1 MDSSLARLDLNLL
14 AMFDMLMQ
22 ERNVTRAAERLHLSQ
37 STVSH
42 ALGRL
47 RVALDDPLFVI
58 SRREMMPTERAKA
71 LAGPVRQ
78 ALAMLEQ
85 GLRQAKGFDPA
96 SAQRVFRIAT
106 PGSVEHGLVPQL
118 VDRLHLQAPHCRLE
132 VCELA
137 DSNYERELEKGE
149 LDLVIGFAGANHLSP
164 RLWREEWFT
173 NPLVCLSPLDSALPE
188 VLTPRDLVTRPH
200 IHTSS
205 WGHSQAMVDLWLTR
219 FGVERELAVR
229 LPSFMAVPPLMATGR
244 YLVVVPEMIGSHIC
258 HYSPLRLHQ
267 LNPAIPIVYLM
278 AGHPLTAHDEAI
290 GWFKGLLHQL
300 VFDRYGDD
308 ALGSPAQRAGANYPG
323 AIVGAIP
330 PR

>member
-14 AMFDMLMQ
+14 AVFDMLMQ

-47 RVALDDPLFVI
+47 RVALDDPLFVM

-96 SAQRVFRIAT
+96 TARRIFRIAT
-106 PGSVEHGLVPQL
+106 PGSVEHGLVPVL
-118 VDRLHLQAPHCRLE
+118 VERLHRQAPHCRLE

-164 RLWREEWFT
+164 RLWREEWFN
-173 NPLVCLSPLDSALPE
+173 NPLVCLSPLGSELPD
-188 VLTPRDLVTRPH
+188 VLTPVELVSRPH

-205 WGHSQAMVDLWLTR
+205 WGHSQAMVELWLAR
-219 FGVERELAVR
+219 FGVERELGVR

-244 YLVVVPEMIGSHIC
+244 YLVVVPEMIGRHFC
-258 HYSPLRLHQ
+258 RYYPLRMHQ
-267 LNPAIPIVYLM
+267 LDPAIPIVYLM

-290 GWFKGLLHQL
+290 GWFKSMLHQL
-300 VFDRYGDD
+300 VFDLYGDD
-308 ALGSPAQRAGANYPG
+308 ALGTPAQRMLAK
-323 AIVGAIP
+323 
-330 PR
+330 

>member
-14 AMFDMLMQ
+14 AVFDMLMQ

-47 RVALDDPLFVI
+47 RVAMDDPLFVM

-96 SAQRVFRIAT
+96 TARRIFRIAT
-106 PGSVEHGLVPQL
+106 PGSVEHGLVPML
-118 VDRLHLQAPHCRLE
+118 VERLHRQAPHCRLE

-164 RLWREEWFT
+164 RLWREEWFN
-173 NPLVCLSPLDSALPE
+173 NPLVCLSPLGSELPD
-188 VLTPRDLVTRPH
+188 VLTPVELVSRPH

-205 WGHSQAMVDLWLTR
+205 WGHSQAMVELWLAR
-219 FGVERELAVR
+219 FGVERELGVR

-244 YLVVVPEMIGSHIC
+244 YLVVVPEMIGRHFC
-258 HYSPLRLHQ
+258 RYYPLRMHQ
-267 LNPAIPIVYLM
+267 LDPAIPIVYLM

-290 GWFKGLLHQL
+290 GWFKSLLHQL
-300 VFDRYGDD
+300 VFDLYGDD
-308 ALGSPAQRAGANYPG
+308 ALGTPAQRMLAK
-323 AIVGAIP
+323 
-330 PR
+330 

>member
-1 MDSSLARLDLNLL
+1 MDSSLSRLDLNLL
-14 AMFDMLMQ
+14 AVFDMLMQ

-47 RVALDDPLFVI
+47 RIALDDPLFVM

-85 GLRQAKGFDPA
+85 GLRQAKGFEPA
-96 SAQRVFRIAT
+96 SARRIFRIAT
-106 PGSVEHGLVPQL
+106 PGSVEHGLVPLL
-118 VDRLHLQAPHCRLE
+118 VDRLFRAAPHCRLE

-137 DSNYERELEKGE
+137 DSDYERELEKGE

-164 RLWREEWFT
+164 RLWREEWFS
-173 NPLVCLSPLDSALPE
+173 NPLVCLSPLGSELPD
-188 VLTPRDLVTRPH
+188 VLTPVELVSRPH

-205 WGHSQAMVDLWLTR
+205 WGHSQAMVELWLAR
-219 FGVERELAVR
+219 FGVERELGVR

-244 YLVVVPEMIGSHIC
+244 YLVVVPEMIGRHFC
-258 HYSPLRLHQ
+258 RYYPLRMHQ
-267 LNPAIPIVYLM
+267 LDPEIPIVYLM

-290 GWFKGLLHQL
+290 SWFKSLLHQL
-300 VFDRYGDD
+300 VYDLYGAD
-308 ALGSPAQRAGANYPG
+308 ALGTPTQRMLAK
-323 AIVGAIP
+323 
-330 PR
+330 

>member
-14 AMFDMLMQ
+14 AVFDMLMQ

-47 RVALDDPLFVI
+47 RVALDDPLFVM

-96 SAQRVFRIAT
+96 SARRIFRIAT
-106 PGSVEHGLVPQL
+106 PGSVEHGLVPML
-118 VDRLHLQAPHCRLE
+118 VERLHRLAPHCRLE

-137 DSNYERELEKGE
+137 DSSYERELEKGE

-164 RLWREEWFT
+164 RLWREDWFN
-173 NPLVCLSPLDSALPE
+173 NPLVCLSPLGSNLPD
-188 VLTPRDLVTRPH
+188 VLTPIELVSRPH
-200 IHTSS
+200 INTSS
-205 WGHSQAMVDLWLTR
+205 WGHSQAMVELWLAR
-219 FGVERELAVR
+219 FGVERELGVR
-229 LPSFMAVPPLMATGR
+229 LPSFMAVPALMATGR
-244 YLVVVPEMIGSHIC
+244 YLVVVPEMIGRHFC
-258 HYSPLRLHQ
+258 RYYPLRMHQ
-267 LNPAIPIVYLM
+267 LDPAIPIVYLM

-290 GWFKGLLHQL
+290 GWFKRLLHQL
-300 VFDRYGDD
+300 VLDVYGDERGD
-308 ALGSPAQRAGANYPG
+308 PTTWPG
-323 AIVGAIP
+323 LVN
-330 PR
+330 

>member
-14 AMFDMLMQ
+14 AVFDMLMQ

-47 RVALDDPLFVI
+47 RVALDDPLFVM

-96 SAQRVFRIAT
+96 TARRIFRIAT
-106 PGSVEHGLVPQL
+106 PGSVEHGLVPVL
-118 VDRLHLQAPHCRLE
+118 VERLHRQAPHCRLE

-164 RLWREEWFT
+164 RLWREEWFN
-173 NPLVCLSPLDSALPE
+173 NPLVCLSPLGSELPD
-188 VLTPRDLVTRPH
+188 VLTPVELVSRPH

-205 WGHSQAMVDLWLTR
+205 WGHSQAMVELWLVR
-219 FGVERELAVR
+219 FGVERELGVR

-244 YLVVVPEMIGSHIC
+244 YLVVVPEMIGRHFC
-258 HYSPLRLHQ
+258 RYYPLRMHQ
-267 LNPAIPIVYLM
+267 LDPAIPIVYLM

-290 GWFKGLLHQL
+290 GWFKSLLHQL
-300 VFDRYGDD
+300 VFDLYGDD
-308 ALGSPAQRAGANYPG
+308 ALGTPAQRMLAK
-323 AIVGAIP
+323 
-330 PR
+330 

>member
-14 AMFDMLMQ
+14 AVFDMLMQ

-47 RVALDDPLFVI
+47 RVALDDPLFVM

-96 SAQRVFRIAT
+96 TARRIFRIAT
-106 PGSVEHGLVPQL
+106 PGSVEHGLVPVL
-118 VDRLHLQAPHCRLE
+118 VERLHRQAPHCRLE

-164 RLWREEWFT
+164 RLWREEWFN
-173 NPLVCLSPLDSALPE
+173 NPLVCLSPLGSELPD
-188 VLTPRDLVTRPH
+188 VLTPVELVSRPH

-205 WGHSQAMVDLWLTR
+205 WGHSQAMVELWLAR
-219 FGVERELAVR
+219 FGVERELGVR
-229 LPSFMAVPPLMATGR
+229 LPSFMAVPPLMATDR
-244 YLVVVPEMIGSHIC
+244 YLVVVPEMIGRHFC
-258 HYSPLRLHQ
+258 RYYPLRMHQ
-267 LNPAIPIVYLM
+267 LDPAIPIVYLM

-290 GWFKGLLHQL
+290 GWFKSLLHQL
-300 VFDRYGDD
+300 VFDLYGDD
-308 ALGSPAQRAGANYPG
+308 ALGTPAQRMLAK
-323 AIVGAIP
+323 
-330 PR
+330 

>member
-14 AMFDMLMQ
+14 AVFDMLMQ

-47 RVALDDPLFVI
+47 RGALDDPLFVM

-96 SAQRVFRIAT
+96 TARRIFRIAT
-106 PGSVEHGLVPQL
+106 PGSVEHGLVPVL
-118 VDRLHLQAPHCRLE
+118 VERLHRQAPHCRLE

-164 RLWREEWFT
+164 RLWREEWFN
-173 NPLVCLSPLDSALPE
+173 NPLVCLSPLGSELPD
-188 VLTPRDLVTRPH
+188 VLTPVELVSRPH

-205 WGHSQAMVDLWLTR
+205 WGHSQAMVELWLAR
-219 FGVERELAVR
+219 FGVERELGVR

-244 YLVVVPEMIGSHIC
+244 YLVVVPEMIGRHFC
-258 HYSPLRLHQ
+258 RYYPLRMHQ
-267 LNPAIPIVYLM
+267 LDPAIPIIYLM

-290 GWFKGLLHQL
+290 GWFKSLLHQL
-300 VFDRYGDD
+300 VFDLYGDD
-308 ALGSPAQRAGANYPG
+308 ALGTPAQRMLAK
-323 AIVGAIP
+323 
-330 PR
+330 

>member
-1 MDSSLARLDLNLL
+1 MNSSLARLDLNLL
-14 AMFDMLMQ
+14 AVFDMLMQ

-47 RVALDDPLFVI
+47 RVALDDPLFVM

-71 LAGPVRQ
+71 LAGSVRQ

-96 SAQRVFRIAT
+96 TARRIFRIAT
-106 PGSVEHGLVPQL
+106 PGSVEHGLVPVL
-118 VDRLHLQAPHCRLE
+118 VERLHRQAPHCRLE

-164 RLWREEWFT
+164 RLWREEWFN
-173 NPLVCLSPLDSALPE
+173 NPLVCLSPLGSELPD
-188 VLTPRDLVTRPH
+188 VLTPVELVSRPH

-205 WGHSQAMVDLWLTR
+205 WGHSQAMVELWLAR
-219 FGVERELAVR
+219 FGVERELGVR

-244 YLVVVPEMIGSHIC
+244 YLVVVPEMIGRHFC
-258 HYSPLRLHQ
+258 RYYPLRMHQ
-267 LNPAIPIVYLM
+267 LDPAIPIVYLM

-290 GWFKGLLHQL
+290 GWFKSLLHQL
-300 VFDRYGDD
+300 VFDLYGDD
-308 ALGSPAQRAGANYPG
+308 ALGTPAQRMLAK
-323 AIVGAIP
+323 
-330 PR
+330 

>member
-14 AMFDMLMQ
+14 AVFDMLMQ

-47 RVALDDPLFVI
+47 RVALDDPLFVM

-85 GLRQAKGFDPA
+85 GLRQAKEFDPA
-96 SAQRVFRIAT
+96 TARRIFRIAT
-106 PGSVEHGLVPQL
+106 PGSVEHGLVPVL
-118 VDRLHLQAPHCRLE
+118 VERLHRQAPHCRLE

-164 RLWREEWFT
+164 RLWREEWFN
-173 NPLVCLSPLDSALPE
+173 NPLVCLSPLGSELPD
-188 VLTPRDLVTRPH
+188 VLTPVELVSRPH

-205 WGHSQAMVDLWLTR
+205 WGHSQAMVELWLAR
-219 FGVERELAVR
+219 FGVERELGVR

-244 YLVVVPEMIGSHIC
+244 YLVVVPEMIGRHFC
-258 HYSPLRLHQ
+258 RYYPLRMHQ
-267 LNPAIPIVYLM
+267 LDPAIPIIYLM

-290 GWFKGLLHQL
+290 GWFKSLLHQL
-300 VFDRYGDD
+300 VFDLYGDD
-308 ALGSPAQRAGANYPG
+308 ALGTPAQRMLAK
-323 AIVGAIP
+323 
-330 PR
+330 

>member
-14 AMFDMLMQ
+14 AVFDMLMQ

-47 RVALDDPLFVI
+47 RVALDDPLFVM

-96 SAQRVFRIAT
+96 TARRIFRIAT
-106 PGSVEHGLVPQL
+106 PGSVEHGLVPVL
-118 VDRLHLQAPHCRLE
+118 VDRLHRQAPHCRLE

-137 DSNYERELEKGE
+137 DSDYERELEKGE

-164 RLWREEWFT
+164 RLWREEWFN
-173 NPLVCLSPLDSALPE
+173 NPLVCLSPLGSELPD
-188 VLTPRDLVTRPH
+188 VLTPVELVSRPH

-205 WGHSQAMVDLWLTR
+205 WGHSQAMVELWLAR
-219 FGVERELAVR
+219 FGVERELGVR

-244 YLVVVPEMIGSHIC
+244 YLVVVPEMIGRHFC
-258 HYSPLRLHQ
+258 RYYPLRMHQ
-267 LNPAIPIVYLM
+267 LDPSIPIVYLM

-290 GWFKGLLHQL
+290 GWFKSLLHQL
-300 VFDRYGDD
+300 VFDLYGDD
-308 ALGSPAQRAGANYPG
+308 ALGTPAQRMLAK
-323 AIVGAIP
+323 
-330 PR
+330 

>member
-14 AMFDMLMQ
+14 AVFDMLMQ

-47 RVALDDPLFVI
+47 RVALDDPLFVM

-96 SAQRVFRIAT
+96 TARRIFRIAT
-106 PGSVEHGLVPQL
+106 PGSVEHGLVPVL
-118 VDRLHLQAPHCRLE
+118 VERLHRQAPHCRLE

-164 RLWREEWFT
+164 RLWREEWFN
-173 NPLVCLSPLDSALPE
+173 NPLVCLSPLGSELPD
-188 VLTPRDLVTRPH
+188 VLTPVELVSRPH

-205 WGHSQAMVDLWLTR
+205 WGHSQAMVELWLAR
-219 FGVERELAVR
+219 FGVERELGVR

-244 YLVVVPEMIGSHIC
+244 YLVVVPEMIGRHFC
-258 HYSPLRLHQ
+258 RYYPLRMHQ
-267 LNPAIPIVYLM
+267 LDPEIPIVYLM

-290 GWFKGLLHQL
+290 GWFKSLLHQL
-300 VFDRYGDD
+300 VFDLYGND
-308 ALGSPAQRAGANYPG
+308 ALGTPAQRMLAK
-323 AIVGAIP
+323 
-330 PR
+330 

>member
-14 AMFDMLMQ
+14 AVFDMLMQ
-22 ERNVTRAAERLHLSQ
+22 ERNVTHAAERLHLSQ

-47 RVALDDPLFVI
+47 RVALDDPLFVM

-96 SAQRVFRIAT
+96 TARRIFRIAT
-106 PGSVEHGLVPQL
+106 PGSVEHGLVPVL
-118 VDRLHLQAPHCRLE
+118 VERLHRQAPHCRLE

-164 RLWREEWFT
+164 RLWREEWFN
-173 NPLVCLSPLDSALPE
+173 NPLVCLSPLGSELPD
-188 VLTPRDLVTRPH
+188 VLTPVELVSRPH

-205 WGHSQAMVDLWLTR
+205 WGHSQAMVELWLAR
-219 FGVERELAVR
+219 FGVERELGVR

-244 YLVVVPEMIGSHIC
+244 YLVVVPEMIGRHFC
-258 HYSPLRLHQ
+258 RYYPLRMHQ
-267 LNPAIPIVYLM
+267 LDPAIPIIYLM

-290 GWFKGLLHQL
+290 GWFKSLLHQL
-300 VFDRYGDD
+300 VFDLYGDD
-308 ALGSPAQRAGANYPG
+308 ALGTPAQRMLAK
-323 AIVGAIP
+323 
-330 PR
+330 

>member
-14 AMFDMLMQ
+14 AVFDMLMQ

-47 RVALDDPLFVI
+47 RVALDDPLFVM

-85 GLRQAKGFDPA
+85 GLRQAKGFEPA
-96 SAQRVFRIAT
+96 TARRIFRIAT
-106 PGSVEHGLVPQL
+106 PGSVEHGLVPVL
-118 VDRLHLQAPHCRLE
+118 VERLHRQAPHCRLE

-137 DSNYERELEKGE
+137 DSDYERELEKGE

-164 RLWREEWFT
+164 RLWREEWFN
-173 NPLVCLSPLDSALPE
+173 NPLVCLSPLGSELPD
-188 VLTPRDLVTRPH
+188 VLTPVELVSRPH

-205 WGHSQAMVDLWLTR
+205 WGHSQAMVELWLAR
-219 FGVERELAVR
+219 FGVERELGVR

-244 YLVVVPEMIGSHIC
+244 YLVVVPEMIGRHFC
-258 HYSPLRLHQ
+258 RYYPLRMHQ
-267 LNPAIPIVYLM
+267 LDPAIPIIYLM

-290 GWFKGLLHQL
+290 GWFKSLLHQL
-300 VFDRYGDD
+300 VFDLYGDD
-308 ALGSPAQRAGANYPG
+308 ALGTPAQRMLAK
-323 AIVGAIP
+323 
-330 PR
+330 

>member
-14 AMFDMLMQ
+14 AVFDMLMQ
-22 ERNVTRAAERLHLSQ
+22 ERNVTRASERLHLSQ

-47 RVALDDPLFVI
+47 RVALDDPLFVM

-96 SAQRVFRIAT
+96 TARRIFRIAT
-106 PGSVEHGLVPQL
+106 PGSVEHGLVPVL
-118 VDRLHLQAPHCRLE
+118 VDRLHRQAPHCRLE

-164 RLWREEWFT
+164 RLWREEWFN
-173 NPLVCLSPLDSALPE
+173 NPLVCLSPLGSELPD
-188 VLTPRDLVTRPH
+188 VLTPVELVSRPH

-205 WGHSQAMVDLWLTR
+205 WGHSQAMVELWLAR
-219 FGVERELAVR
+219 FGVERELGVR

-244 YLVVVPEMIGSHIC
+244 YLVVVPEMIGRHFC
-258 HYSPLRLHQ
+258 RYYPLRMHQ
-267 LNPAIPIVYLM
+267 LDPAIPIVYLM

-290 GWFKGLLHQL
+290 GWFKSLLHQL
-300 VFDRYGDD
+300 VFDLYGDD
-308 ALGSPAQRAGANYPG
+308 ALGTPAQRMLAK
-323 AIVGAIP
+323 
-330 PR
+330 

>member
-14 AMFDMLMQ
+14 AVFDMLMQ

-47 RVALDDPLFVI
+47 RVALDDPLFVM

-71 LAGPVRQ
+71 MAGPVRQ

-96 SAQRVFRIAT
+96 TARRIFRIAT
-106 PGSVEHGLVPQL
+106 PGSVEHGLVPVL
-118 VDRLHLQAPHCRLE
+118 VERLHRQAPHCRLE

-164 RLWREEWFT
+164 RLWREEWFN
-173 NPLVCLSPLDSALPE
+173 NPLVCLSPLGSELPD
-188 VLTPRDLVTRPH
+188 VLTPVELVSRPH

-205 WGHSQAMVDLWLTR
+205 WGHSQAMVELWLAR
-219 FGVERELAVR
+219 FGVERELGVR

-244 YLVVVPEMIGSHIC
+244 YLVVVPEMIGRHFC
-258 HYSPLRLHQ
+258 RYYPLRMHQ
-267 LNPAIPIVYLM
+267 LDPAIPIVYLM

-290 GWFKGLLHQL
+290 GWFKSLLHQL
-300 VFDRYGDD
+300 VFDFYGDD
-308 ALGSPAQRAGANYPG
+308 ALGTPAQRMLAK
-323 AIVGAIP
+323 
-330 PR
+330 

>member
-14 AMFDMLMQ
+14 AVFDMLMQ
-22 ERNVTRAAERLHLSQ
+22 ERNVTHAAERLHLSQ

-47 RVALDDPLFVI
+47 RVALDDPLFVM

-96 SAQRVFRIAT
+96 TARRIFRIAT
-106 PGSVEHGLVPQL
+106 PGSVEHGLVPVL
-118 VDRLHLQAPHCRLE
+118 VERLHRQAPHCRLE

-164 RLWREEWFT
+164 RLWREEWFN
-173 NPLVCLSPLDSALPE
+173 NPLVCLSPLGSELPDL
-188 VLTPRDLVTRPH
+188 LTPVELVSRPH

-205 WGHSQAMVDLWLTR
+205 WGHSQAMVELWLAR
-219 FGVERELAVR
+219 FGVERELGVR

-244 YLVVVPEMIGSHIC
+244 YLVVVPEMIGRHFC
-258 HYSPLRLHQ
+258 RYYPLRMHQ
-267 LNPAIPIVYLM
+267 LDPAIPIVYLM

-290 GWFKGLLHQL
+290 GWFKSLLHQL
-300 VFDRYGDD
+300 VFDLYGDD
-308 ALGSPAQRAGANYPG
+308 ALGTPAQRMLAK
-323 AIVGAIP
+323 
-330 PR
+330 

>member
-14 AMFDMLMQ
+14 AVFDMLMQ
-22 ERNVTRAAERLHLSQ
+22 ERKVTRAAERLHLSQ

-47 RVALDDPLFVI
+47 RVALDDPLFVM

-96 SAQRVFRIAT
+96 TARRIFRIAT
-106 PGSVEHGLVPQL
+106 PGSVEHGLVPVL
-118 VDRLHLQAPHCRLE
+118 VERLHRQAPHCRLE

-164 RLWREEWFT
+164 RLWREEWFN
-173 NPLVCLSPLDSALPE
+173 NPLVCLSPLGSELPD
-188 VLTPRDLVTRPH
+188 VLTPVELVSRPH

-205 WGHSQAMVDLWLTR
+205 WGHSQAMVELWLAR
-219 FGVERELAVR
+219 FGVERELGVR

-244 YLVVVPEMIGSHIC
+244 YLVVVPEMIGRHFC
-258 HYSPLRLHQ
+258 RYYPLRMHQ
-267 LNPAIPIVYLM
+267 LDPAIPIVYLM

-290 GWFKGLLHQL
+290 GWFKSLLHQL
-300 VFDRYGDD
+300 VFDLYGDD
-308 ALGSPAQRAGANYPG
+308 ALGTPAQRMLAK
-323 AIVGAIP
+323 
-330 PR
+330 

>member
-14 AMFDMLMQ
+14 AVFDMLMQ

-47 RVALDDPLFVI
+47 RVALDDPLFVM

-96 SAQRVFRIAT
+96 TARRIFRIAT
-106 PGSVEHGLVPQL
+106 PGSVEHGLVPVL
-118 VDRLHLQAPHCRLE
+118 VERLHRQAPHCRLE

-164 RLWREEWFT
+164 RLWREEWFN
-173 NPLVCLSPLDSALPE
+173 NPLVCLSPLGSELPD
-188 VLTPRDLVTRPH
+188 VLTPVELVSRPH

-205 WGHSQAMVDLWLTR
+205 WGHSQAMVELWLAR
-219 FGVERELAVR
+219 FGVERELGVR

-244 YLVVVPEMIGSHIC
+244 YLVVVPEMIGRHFC
-258 HYSPLRLHQ
+258 RYYPLRMHQ
-267 LNPAIPIVYLM
+267 LDPAIPIVYLM
-278 AGHPLTAHDEAI
+278 AGHPLTAHDETI
-290 GWFKGLLHQL
+290 GWFKSLLHQL
-300 VFDRYGDD
+300 VYDLYGDD
-308 ALGSPAQRAGANYPG
+308 ALGTPAQRMLAK
-323 AIVGAIP
+323 
-330 PR
+330 

>member
-14 AMFDMLMQ
+14 AVFDMLMQ
-22 ERNVTRAAERLHLSQ
+22 ERNVTHAADRLHLSQ

-47 RVALDDPLFVI
+47 RVALDDPLFVM

-96 SAQRVFRIAT
+96 TARRIFRIAT
-106 PGSVEHGLVPQL
+106 PGSVEHGLVPVL
-118 VDRLHLQAPHCRLE
+118 VDRLYRQAPQCRLE

-137 DSNYERELEKGE
+137 DNNYERELEKGE

-164 RLWREEWFT
+164 RLWREEWFN
-173 NPLVCLSPLDSALPE
+173 NPLVCLSPLGSELPD
-188 VLTPRDLVTRPH
+188 VLTPVELVSRPH

-205 WGHSQAMVDLWLTR
+205 WGHSQAMVELWLAR
-219 FGVERELAVR
+219 FGVERELGVR

-244 YLVVVPEMIGSHIC
+244 YLVVVPEMIGRHFC
-258 HYSPLRLHQ
+258 RYYPLRMHQ
-267 LNPAIPIVYLM
+267 LDPAIPIIYLM

-290 GWFKGLLHQL
+290 GWFKSLLHQL
-300 VFDRYGDD
+300 VFDLYGDD
-308 ALGSPAQRAGANYPG
+308 ALGTPAQRMLAK
-323 AIVGAIP
+323 
-330 PR
+330 

>member
-14 AMFDMLMQ
+14 AVFDMLMQ

-47 RVALDDPLFVI
+47 RVALDDPLFVM

-96 SAQRVFRIAT
+96 TARRIFRIAT
-106 PGSVEHGLVPQL
+106 PGSVEHGLVPML
-118 VDRLHLQAPHCRLE
+118 VERLHRQAPHCRLE

-164 RLWREEWFT
+164 RLWREEWFN
-173 NPLVCLSPLDSALPE
+173 NPLVCLSPLGSELPD
-188 VLTPRDLVTRPH
+188 VLTPVELVSRPH

-205 WGHSQAMVDLWLTR
+205 WGHSQAMVELWLAR
-219 FGVERELAVR
+219 FGVERELGVR

-244 YLVVVPEMIGSHIC
+244 YLVVVPEMIGRHFC
-258 HYSPLRLHQ
+258 RYYPLRMHQ
-267 LNPAIPIVYLM
+267 LDPAIPIVYLM
-278 AGHPLTAHDEAI
+278 TGHPLTAHDEAI
-290 GWFKGLLHQL
+290 GWFKSLLHQL
-300 VFDRYGDD
+300 VFDLYGDD
-308 ALGSPAQRAGANYPG
+308 ALGTPAQRMLAK
-323 AIVGAIP
+323 
-330 PR
+330 

>member
-14 AMFDMLMQ
+14 AVFDMLMQ

-47 RVALDDPLFVI
+47 RVALDDPLFVM

-96 SAQRVFRIAT
+96 TARRIFRIAT
-106 PGSVEHGLVPQL
+106 PGSVEHGLVPVL
-118 VDRLHLQAPHCRLE
+118 VDRLHRQAPHCRLE

-164 RLWREEWFT
+164 RLWREEWFN
-173 NPLVCLSPLDSALPE
+173 NPLVCLSPLGSELPD
-188 VLTPRDLVTRPH
+188 VLTPVGLVSRPH

-205 WGHSQAMVDLWLTR
+205 WGHSQAMVELWLAR
-219 FGVERELAVR
+219 FGVERELGVR

-244 YLVVVPEMIGSHIC
+244 YLVVVPEMIGRHFC
-258 HYSPLRLHQ
+258 RYYPLRMHQ
-267 LNPAIPIVYLM
+267 LDPAIPIVYLM

-290 GWFKGLLHQL
+290 GWFKSLLHQL
-300 VFDRYGDD
+300 VFDLYGDD
-308 ALGSPAQRAGANYPG
+308 ALGTPAQRMLAK
-323 AIVGAIP
+323 
-330 PR
+330 

>member
-14 AMFDMLMQ
+14 AVFDMLMQ

-47 RVALDDPLFVI
+47 RVALDDPLFVM

-96 SAQRVFRIAT
+96 TARRIFRIAT
-106 PGSVEHGLVPQL
+106 PGSVEHGLVPVL
-118 VDRLHLQAPHCRLE
+118 VERLHRQAPHCRLE

-137 DSNYERELEKGE
+137 DSDYERELEKGE

-164 RLWREEWFT
+164 RLWREEWFN
-173 NPLVCLSPLDSALPE
+173 NPLVCLSPLGSELPD
-188 VLTPRDLVTRPH
+188 VLTPVELVSRP
-200 IHTSS
+200 T
-205 WGHSQAMVDLWLTR
+205 
-219 FGVERELAVR
+219 
-229 LPSFMAVPPLMATGR
+229 
-244 YLVVVPEMIGSHIC
+244 Y
-258 HYSPLRLHQ
+258 
-267 LNPAIPIVYLM
+267 
-278 AGHPLTAHDEAI
+278 
-290 GWFKGLLHQL
+290 
-300 VFDRYGDD
+300 
-308 ALGSPAQRAGANYPG
+308 
-323 AIVGAIP
+323 IP
-330 PR
+330 PAGVTVRRWWSSGWPVSGWSGSWACGCQALWRCRR

>member
-14 AMFDMLMQ
+14 AVFDMLMQ

-47 RVALDDPLFVI
+47 RVALDDPLFVM

-96 SAQRVFRIAT
+96 TARRIFRIAT
-106 PGSVEHGLVPQL
+106 PGSVEHGLVPML
-118 VDRLHLQAPHCRLE
+118 VERLHRQAPHCRLE

-137 DSNYERELEKGE
+137 DSDYERELEKGE

-164 RLWREEWFT
+164 RLWREEWFN
-173 NPLVCLSPLDSALPE
+173 NPLVCLSPLGSELPD
-188 VLTPRDLVTRPH
+188 VLTPVELVSRPH

-205 WGHSQAMVDLWLTR
+205 WGHSQAMVELWLAR
-219 FGVERELAVR
+219 FGVERDLGVR

-244 YLVVVPEMIGSHIC
+244 YLVVVPEMIGRHFC
-258 HYSPLRLHQ
+258 RYYPLRMHQ
-267 LNPAIPIVYLM
+267 LDPAIPIVYLM

-290 GWFKGLLHQL
+290 GWFKSLLHQL
-300 VFDRYGDD
+300 VFDLYGDD
-308 ALGSPAQRAGANYPG
+308 ALGTPAQRMLAK
-323 AIVGAIP
+323 
-330 PR
+330 

>member
-14 AMFDMLMQ
+14 AVFDMLMQ

-47 RVALDDPLFVI
+47 RVALDDPLFVM

-96 SAQRVFRIAT
+96 TARRIFRIAT
-106 PGSVEHGLVPQL
+106 PGSVEHGLVPVL
-118 VDRLHLQAPHCRLE
+118 VERLHRQAPHCRLE

-164 RLWREEWFT
+164 RLWREEWFN
-173 NPLVCLSPLDSALPE
+173 NPLVCLSPLGSELPD
-188 VLTPRDLVTRPH
+188 VLTPVELVSRPH

-205 WGHSQAMVDLWLTR
+205 WGHSQAMVELWLAR
-219 FGVERELAVR
+219 FGVERELGVR

-244 YLVVVPEMIGSHIC
+244 YLVVVPEMIGRHFC
-258 HYSPLRLHQ
+258 RYYPLRMHQ
-267 LNPAIPIVYLM
+267 LDPAIPIVYLM

-290 GWFKGLLHQL
+290 GWFKSLLHQL
-300 VFDRYGDD
+300 VFDLHGDD
-308 ALGSPAQRAGANYPG
+308 ALGTPAQRMLAK
-323 AIVGAIP
+323 
-330 PR
+330 

>member
-1 MDSSLARLDLNLL
+1 MNSSLARLDLNLL
-14 AMFDMLMQ
+14 AVFDMLMQ

-47 RVALDDPLFVI
+47 RVALDDPLFVM

-96 SAQRVFRIAT
+96 TARRIFRIAT
-106 PGSVEHGLVPQL
+106 PGSVEHGLVPVL
-118 VDRLHLQAPHCRLE
+118 VDRLHRQAPHCRLE

-164 RLWREEWFT
+164 RLWREEWFN
-173 NPLVCLSPLDSALPE
+173 NPLVCLSPLGSELPD
-188 VLTPRDLVTRPH
+188 VLTPVELVSRPH

-205 WGHSQAMVDLWLTR
+205 WGHSQAMVELWLAR
-219 FGVERELAVR
+219 FGVERELGVR

-244 YLVVVPEMIGSHIC
+244 YLVVVPEMIGRHFC
-258 HYSPLRLHQ
+258 RYYPLRMHQ
-267 LNPAIPIVYLM
+267 LDPAIPIVYLM

-290 GWFKGLLHQL
+290 GWFKSLLHQL
-300 VFDRYGDD
+300 VFDLYGDD
-308 ALGSPAQRAGANYPG
+308 ALGTPAQRMLAK
-323 AIVGAIP
+323 
-330 PR
+330 

>member
-14 AMFDMLMQ
+14 AVFDMLMQ

-47 RVALDDPLFVI
+47 RVALDDPLFVM

-96 SAQRVFRIAT
+96 TARRIFRIAT
-106 PGSVEHGLVPQL
+106 PGSVEHGLVPVL
-118 VDRLHLQAPHCRLE
+118 VDRLHRQAPHCRLE

-137 DSNYERELEKGE
+137 DSDYERELEKGE

-164 RLWREEWFT
+164 RLWREEWFN
-173 NPLVCLSPLDSALPE
+173 NPLVCLSPLGSELPD
-188 VLTPRDLVTRPH
+188 VLTPVDLVSRPH

-205 WGHSQAMVDLWLTR
+205 WGHSQAMVELWLAR
-219 FGVERELAVR
+219 FGVERELGVR

-244 YLVVVPEMIGSHIC
+244 YLVVVPEMIGRHFC
-258 HYSPLRLHQ
+258 RYYPLRMHQ
-267 LNPAIPIVYLM
+267 LDPAIPIVYLM

-290 GWFKGLLHQL
+290 GWFKSMLHQL
-300 VFDRYGDD
+300 VFDLYGDD
-308 ALGSPAQRAGANYPG
+308 ALGTPAQRMLAK
-323 AIVGAIP
+323 
-330 PR
+330 

>member
-14 AMFDMLMQ
+14 AVFDMLMQ

-47 RVALDDPLFVI
+47 RVALDDPLFVM

-96 SAQRVFRIAT
+96 TALRIFRIAT
-106 PGSVEHGLVPQL
+106 PGSVEHGLVPML
-118 VDRLHLQAPHCRLE
+118 VERLHRQAPHCRLE

-137 DSNYERELEKGE
+137 DSDYERELEKGE

-164 RLWREEWFT
+164 RLWREEWFN
-173 NPLVCLSPLDSALPE
+173 NPLVCLSPLGSELPD
-188 VLTPRDLVTRPH
+188 VLTPVELVSRPH

-205 WGHSQAMVDLWLTR
+205 WGHSQAMVELWLAR
-219 FGVERELAVR
+219 FGVERELGVR

-244 YLVVVPEMIGSHIC
+244 YLVVVPEMIGRHFC
-258 HYSPLRLHQ
+258 RYYPLRMHQ
-267 LNPAIPIVYLM
+267 LDPAIPIVYLM

-290 GWFKGLLHQL
+290 GWFKSLLHQL
-300 VFDRYGDD
+300 VFDLYGDD
-308 ALGSPAQRAGANYPG
+308 ALGTPAQRMLAK
-323 AIVGAIP
+323 
-330 PR
+330 

>member
-14 AMFDMLMQ
+14 AVFDMLMQ

-47 RVALDDPLFVI
+47 RVALDDPLFVM

-85 GLRQAKGFDPA
+85 GLRQAKGFDPVTA
-96 SAQRVFRIAT
+96 RRIFRIAT
-106 PGSVEHGLVPQL
+106 PGSVEHGLVPVL
-118 VDRLHLQAPHCRLE
+118 VERLHRQAPHCRLE

-164 RLWREEWFT
+164 RLWREEWFN
-173 NPLVCLSPLDSALPE
+173 NPLVCLSPLGSELPD
-188 VLTPRDLVTRPH
+188 VLTPVELVSRPH

-205 WGHSQAMVDLWLTR
+205 WGHSQAMVELWLAR
-219 FGVERELAVR
+219 FGVERELGVR

-244 YLVVVPEMIGSHIC
+244 YLVVVPEMIGRHFC
-258 HYSPLRLHQ
+258 RYYPLRMHQ
-267 LNPAIPIVYLM
+267 LDPAIPIVYLM

-290 GWFKGLLHQL
+290 GWFKSLLHQL
-300 VFDRYGDD
+300 VFDLYGDD
-308 ALGSPAQRAGANYPG
+308 ALGTPAQRMLAK
-323 AIVGAIP
+323 
-330 PR
+330 

>member
-14 AMFDMLMQ
+14 AVFDMLMQ

-47 RVALDDPLFVI
+47 RVALDDPLFVM

-96 SAQRVFRIAT
+96 TARRIFRIAT
-106 PGSVEHGLVPQL
+106 PGSVEHGLVPVL
-118 VDRLHLQAPHCRLE
+118 VERLHRQAPHCRLE

-149 LDLVIGFAGANHLSP
+149 QDLVIGFAGANHLSP
-164 RLWREEWFT
+164 RLWREEWFN
-173 NPLVCLSPLDSALPE
+173 NPLVCLSPLGSELPD
-188 VLTPRDLVTRPH
+188 VLTPVELVSRPH

-205 WGHSQAMVDLWLTR
+205 WGHSQAMVELWLAR
-219 FGVERELAVR
+219 FGVERELGVR

-244 YLVVVPEMIGSHIC
+244 YLVVVPEMVGRHFC
-258 HYSPLRLHQ
+258 RYYPLRMHQ
-267 LNPAIPIVYLM
+267 LDPAIPIVYLM

-290 GWFKGLLHQL
+290 GWFKSLLHQL
-300 VFDRYGDD
+300 VFDLYGDD
-308 ALGSPAQRAGANYPG
+308 ALGTPAQRMLAK
-323 AIVGAIP
+323 
-330 PR
+330 

>member
-14 AMFDMLMQ
+14 AVFDMLMQ

-47 RVALDDPLFVI
+47 RVALDDPLFVM

-96 SAQRVFRIAT
+96 TARRIFRIAT
-106 PGSVEHGLVPQL
+106 PGSVEHGLVPVL
-118 VDRLHLQAPHCRLE
+118 VERLHRQAPQCRLE

-164 RLWREEWFT
+164 RLWREEWFN
-173 NPLVCLSPLDSALPE
+173 NPLVCLSPLGSELPD
-188 VLTPRDLVTRPH
+188 VLTPVELVSRPH

-205 WGHSQAMVDLWLTR
+205 WGHSQAMVELWLAR
-219 FGVERELAVR
+219 FGVERELGVR

-244 YLVVVPEMIGSHIC
+244 YLVVVPEMIGRHFC
-258 HYSPLRLHQ
+258 RYYPLRMHQ
-267 LNPAIPIVYLM
+267 LDPAIPIVYLM

-290 GWFKGLLHQL
+290 GWFKSLLHQL
-300 VFDRYGDD
+300 VFDLYGDD
-308 ALGSPAQRAGANYPG
+308 ALGTPAQRMLAK
-323 AIVGAIP
+323 
-330 PR
+330 

>member
-14 AMFDMLMQ
+14 AVFDMLMQ

-47 RVALDDPLFVI
+47 RVALDDPLFVM

-96 SAQRVFRIAT
+96 TARRIFRLAT
-106 PGSVEHGLVPQL
+106 PGSVEHGLVPVL
-118 VDRLHLQAPHCRLE
+118 VDRLHRQAPHCRLE

-164 RLWREEWFT
+164 RLWREEWFN
-173 NPLVCLSPLDSALPE
+173 NPLVCLSPLGSELPD
-188 VLTPRDLVTRPH
+188 VLTPVELVSRPH

-205 WGHSQAMVDLWLTR
+205 WGHSQAMVELWLAR
-219 FGVERELAVR
+219 FGVERELGVR

-244 YLVVVPEMIGSHIC
+244 YLVVVPEMIGRHFC
-258 HYSPLRLHQ
+258 RYYPLRMHQ
-267 LNPAIPIVYLM
+267 LDPAIPIVYLM

-290 GWFKGLLHQL
+290 GWFKSLLHQL
-300 VFDRYGDD
+300 VFDLYGDD
-308 ALGSPAQRAGANYPG
+308 ALGTPAQRMLAK
-323 AIVGAIP
+323 
-330 PR
+330 

>member
-14 AMFDMLMQ
+14 AVFDMLMQ

-47 RVALDDPLFVI
+47 RVALDDPLFVM

-96 SAQRVFRIAT
+96 TARRIFRIAT
-106 PGSVEHGLVPQL
+106 PGSVEHGLVPVL
-118 VDRLHLQAPHCRLE
+118 VDRLHRQAPHCRLE

-137 DSNYERELEKGE
+137 DSDYERELEKGE

-164 RLWREEWFT
+164 RLWREEWFN
-173 NPLVCLSPLDSALPE
+173 NPLVCLSPLGSELPD
-188 VLTPRDLVTRPH
+188 VLTPVELVSRPH

-205 WGHSQAMVDLWLTR
+205 WGHSQAMVELWLAR
-219 FGVERELAVR
+219 FGVERELGVR

-244 YLVVVPEMIGSHIC
+244 YLVVVPEMIGRHFC
-258 HYSPLRLHQ
+258 RYYPLRMHQ
-267 LNPAIPIVYLM
+267 LDPAIPIVYLM

-290 GWFKGLLHQL
+290 GWFKSLLHQL
-300 VFDRYGDD
+300 VFDLYGDE
-308 ALGSPAQRAGANYPG
+308 ALGTPAQRMLAK
-323 AIVGAIP
+323 
-330 PR
+330 